1 MELCICRRV
10 QKHFITFSSV
20 LRFLLVFLY
29 LQGVDSQSP
38 CYFDR
43 ERRVPTR
50 CMPSFGNAAFTK
62 PVVSNNTCGT
72 PPSEFCVQT
81 GVTSPS
87 KECTLCDASDM
98 RYRHPAVFI
107 TDIKNDQ
114 NRTWWQSET
123 MLENPDKPVTLT
135 LDLRKSYDVSYIR
148 IRFRS
153 PRPESMA
160 IYKRTST
167 SPNAPWIPYQYF
179 SDSCEKTYKVPTR
192 GIVTRENQ
200 QVALCTDEFSGISPL
215 TGGNIAFTTL
225 MGRPDYLNFDNSPAL
240 QEWVTAS
247 AIRIDLDRMN
257 TFGDEVFGDENV
269 LRSYYF
275 AIIDLAVG
283 GRCKCNG
290 HAASCKNYQL
300 ANGRLELRCVCE
312 HNTAGVDC
320 QECKRR
326 FNNRPWARATEDSAN
341 ECQGLCKSFF
351 ISNFGSLLAFSSVIL
366 HNIGINLALEQSV
379 CAIALFECR
388 SDRPHV
394 GDKNVFSEEVLGL
407 ISLHYF
413 QPF

>member
-1 MELCICRRV
+1 MIPYHTVARILKFPPRPSFSCQSLRRIMEACCCSRARKQFRR
-10 QKHFITFSSV
+10 FSHV

-29 LQGVDSQSP
+29 LRGVESQSP

-43 ERRVPTR
+43 DRTLPRR

-81 GVTSPS
+81 GVTSPT
-87 KECTLCDASDM
+87 KECTLCDASDIN
-98 RYRHPAVFI
+98 YRHPAVYI

-123 MLENPDKPVTLT
+123 MLDNPDKPVTLT
-135 LDLRKSYDVSYIR
+135 LDLGKSYDVSYIR

-179 SDSCEKTYKVPTR
+179 SDSCEKTYKVPTK
-192 GIVTRENQ
+192 GIVTLENQ

-215 TGGNIAFTTL
+215 TGGNVAFTTL
-225 MGRPDYLNFDNSPAL
+225 MGRPDNLNFDDSPAL

-247 AIRIDLDRMN
+247 AIRIDLNRMN

-300 ANGRLELRCVCE
+300 RNGRLELRCVCE

-320 QECKRR
+320 QECRPR

-341 ECQGLCKSFF
+341 ECQG
-351 ISNFGSLLAFSSVIL
+351 
-366 HNIGINLALEQSV
+366 
-379 CAIALFECR
+379 
-388 SDRPHV
+388 
-394 GDKNVFSEEVLGL
+394 
-407 ISLHYF
+407 
-413 QPF
+413 